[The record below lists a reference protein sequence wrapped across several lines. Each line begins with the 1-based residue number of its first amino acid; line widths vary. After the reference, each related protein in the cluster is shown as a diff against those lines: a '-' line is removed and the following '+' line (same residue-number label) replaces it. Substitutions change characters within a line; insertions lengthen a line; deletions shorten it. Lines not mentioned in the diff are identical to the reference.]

1 MHLLY
6 GPLSESTINMRS
18 STSVMSIVFSNS
30 VDISNGPKAQ
40 YWSGLGIYYFAAPQ
54 YKVDISICNVISTRS
69 VGKRGGANFLFLNIG
84 GVNITNITSS
94 MANYLPPGE
103 FEALYGT
110 GFLFTYR
117 VSDPPAHI
125 RF

>member
-6 GPLSESTINMRS
+6 GPLSESAINMRS

-40 YWSGLGIYYFAAPQ
+40 YSSGLGIYYFAAPK
-54 YKVDISICNVISTRS
+54 YKVDISICNVISTRN
-69 VGKRGGANFLFLNIG
+69 VGKRGGANFLFLNNG
-84 GVNITNITSS
+84 GVNITSS
-94 MANYLPPGE
+94 MANYLPQGE